1 MKKVMLLITSI
12 LLVLTTSIAFSALS
26 TSLAITSEVKFR
38 FIDDIR
44 INSVTFVSASNGAQI
59 AYESDY
65 SKYTASTGFTLPNA
79 GSSITYRIHVDN
91 SGDTDYSIYEI
102 LRQSNN
108 NGLSVS
114 ISGYN
119 VQDVIPKKT
128 SVDLVITY
136 TTSNP
141 SQSVINVVETLNY
154 KKVYYVEYETG
165 TAQTIADQIKYEGV
179 NLTLSSTV
187 PTKTGYTFQRWNTE
201 SDGSGTNYSAG
212 ASYTL
217 DEDVTLYARYTKNT
231 YTINYT
237 MNSGPNP
244 SVKPTTG
251 TYDEDVVIS
260 NPADKTVTIT
270 GNANNTNAT
279 VGSATSNTQVFTG
292 WTNSTLGSNAKRG
305 TTASPSTAWDGTSTT
320 DTYFKNLV
328 DSGTTTMVANWS
340 GNGTLPTLTKR
351 GNECKWYDAANNGNE
366 LGSGGDPIALNSDS
380 PANITVYAQCVVTAF
395 KVEYDTTENGG
406 TGTIPE
412 DYVPY
417 GEPVDLTPTA
427 TKTGW
432 TFVGWNTDKDATSAL
447 SSLTMG
453 IDDITL
459 YAIYRKEAVPLTASW
474 HGNGATL
481 SSSDPSTC
489 NIPAVYNKAVQGT
502 SCEVT
507 APTVTRLGY
516 DFIGWNQVSSSI
528 TNDSS
533 YDTATNKLTITTTT
547 TGHTWYAITKA
558 ANPLTATFAANN
570 GATVSPSSATCYLY
584 NGSESCVVD
593 GPTVTA
599 QTGFNHI
606 GFSMNQNATANS
618 SSYNATTNK
627 LTISGDSTWYPIT
640 KSASQYTGTFII
652 QDPNAATQS
661 GGTPSCYRYNGG
673 TECNIVAPTLTAKT
687 GYEVVGWDKNQTGET
702 AAYASGATIA
712 IDGNTIFYSKT
723 YYKTV
728 VTITFNRNV
737 TNAHTISL
745 TPAGGTASTETTV
758 PVTCNKYN
766 GATTCNI
773 TSPSMQ
779 VSTGYHAVGYGTSAS
794 ATTSSWNVETLK
806 TVTTDATYYAI
817 TAGNT
822 YTIAFNAN
830 CPAGITA
837 TGSMSNMTMTYGTA
851 RNLTAN
857 AFGCAG
863 RVFSGWTMNQDGTG
877 ETFDDE
883 ESVSNLTT
891 ETGTTVN
898 LYGKWRLNPPTPTIS
913 GGQTK
918 VYGSST
924 TTLTC
929 TENTTYPSGVV
940 KYYSFGYA
948 TQENGTPSGWSDV
961 STSNTRTIS
970 ADAYIG
976 ERWYSCRVY
985 ASDGNELSDTIVS
998 SNTTKMTLKNATIT
1012 YKAGSCSTITGQ
1024 NPGYVNNTMTGVY
1037 TGATNTTA
1045 GTIPTAS
1052 KSGYTF
1058 MGWYASNVGKNLLN
1072 IKAGQSAPS
1081 STTSA
1086 NTTKRTFTLNTAII
1100 GLAYNN
1106 YFNANG
1112 VSSFSINNDAIVM
1125 TAGSG
1130 YGVAYPILSAPNKT
1144 YTFSYNMASS
1154 GTGLSAVM
1162 YYQSDGTLIDY
1173 VRTDGNGDKTIT
1185 FTTPANTHYLVLQ
1198 FACSGSTTITVSN
1211 VQLEEGSTKTYYEP
1225 YRDLMTGNELGVY
1238 NVESTYSN
1246 GVYTMTKNVGY
1257 AGYYIPEGVLEDGK
1271 TYILS
1276 YDIQKTAGTF
1286 VNIGGHS
1293 EAATELEFKIDGANS
1308 PAIYHTPASNMSS
1321 KNDNNIHKVY
1331 FKFRYKT
1338 GTSDDKI
1345 YIQPNRSGAA
1355 TAITVKISNLVLYEA
1370 DTLPSGYTKVNYIES
1385 TTTQYIDTGTKFNT
1399 NVDKLELVYQ
1409 ATDADGNYMIAGSG
1423 NSENG
1428 KVWIYSYKNGNR
1440 FAIYATDTGGTQRE
1454 FFGLTGTD
1462 TLRHTVLLDA
1472 KKLYVDGTMTA
1483 DNSSYTFGETPANM
1497 TLFKSGIPGYN
1508 AKTKIYSF
1516 KMWRSGTLT
1525 RDMVP
1530 CIKDSTGEAGM
1541 YDLVGNTFY
1550 GNSGTGEFIVGN
1562 SPRVISSD
1570 GTIQPG
1576 VAGWT
1581 DSNSKWLATEDR
1593 ELVARCT
1600 PNYTVT
1606 FNYQNNVYNQDVNTW
1621 TMHGSTNVDR
1631 AYQYNN
1637 TISAAVYS
1645 NASQYTGLVIPLN
1658 SDVKTN
1664 TNYRLSFYAKRT
1676 ASISGSLRIYVATRD
1691 SSNNVISWNH
1701 NLNVTDSTA
1710 TQNTWT
1716 AFATTF
1722 NSGSYSV
1729 IDPLRFDYGN
1739 ANQGPVYVSDIR
1751 LDEYT
1756 TQTKSYE
1763 GTYGSMPTPTRTGY
1777 TFAGWYTAPSGGTQ
1791 VTNSTQNNVPGDHTL
1806 YARWTPNNYTLTVN
1820 PNSGSFNGST
1830 SNTTYSQAF
1839 DTQKVLP
1846 LPTRTGYT
1854 FNGWT
1859 KSGAGT
1865 VTKYGTPK
1873 FSEPLGSIS
1882 VYNNSGGGTVTHT
1895 SVSRSSDSP
1904 ILTSSTMLQIR
1915 TAGTASPGLGG
1926 FYQGVTSRANAV
1938 FYHVIVAK
1946 IPVGY
1951 TIEHAQNPTGDNRV
1965 ITWLTPQQ
1973 GTGKFETYI
1982 YKHVCGSTGSFSTFG
1997 HVYINGT
2004 AATSSNPVTWYV
2016 AYAQMFDASAGVP
2029 NASSQVFRYGA
2040 GATTLTANWT
2050 QNIYA
2055 ITLNQ
2060 QSGSGGT
2067 GTIYEK
2073 YGSGYYTNSGAT
2085 TQMTTSANG
2094 ITVPSRTGYTFGG
2107 YYTST
2112 GGGGTQY
2119 IGTNGRI
2126 TSSASS
2132 TNFTAAGS
2140 LYAKWTPVSYSIS
2153 YNLNSGSVSGN
2164 PTSYTIETASFTLRN
2179 PSRTGYTFT
2188 GWTGTGLSSAST
2200 SVTVAKGSTGNRS
2213 YTANWSANSYYL
2225 DVNGLLSGK
2234 SSGSTEQCGTFDVYT
2249 GGTLRA
2255 NDVND
2260 YYAQWVTGTTY
2271 SISDVKGKNGCTYN
2285 GVSSGSAS
2293 GTITGSNVAVQ
2304 LKFTRAAQNYGYT
2317 GGMQS
2322 YTVPITGTYKLQ
2334 VWGAQG
2340 GYGTNGSNSG
2350 GLGGYSYGNKS
2361 LTAGNVIYIGV
2372 GGQGQ
2377 QGGKN
2382 GGYNG
2387 GGTGTKYAGSTSG
2400 QGGGGGGLTHIGTQN
2415 ALLRNY
2421 GSSYRN
2427 ATNVFVVAG
2436 GGGGATE
2443 GSGGTSRAGGSG
2455 GGTAGGAGTGGWYPG
2470 GGANQVNVG
2479 AAGDTDA
2486 QPGGF
2491 GYGGDAADGNT
2502 EADTYGSGGGGG
2514 GWYGGGGA
2522 SHAGG
2527 YGFTPASGGG
2537 GGSGYIG
2544 GVSSGS
2550 TTAGQRSGS
2559 GYATISFV
2567 S

>member
-154 KKVYYVEYETG
+154 KKVYYVTYETG
-165 TAQTIADQIKYEGV
+165 TAQTIAAQVKYEGV
-179 NLTLSSTV
+179 NLTLSSAV
-187 PTKTGYTFQRWNTE
+187 PTKPGYTFQRWNTE
-201 SDGSGTNYSAG
+201 SDGSGTNYNAG

-380 PANITVYAQCVVTAF
+380 PANITVYAECVVTAF

-453 IDDITL
+453 IDDIVL
-459 YAIYRKEAVPLTASW
+459 YAIYRKEAVPLTANW

-673 TECNIVAPTLTAKT
+673 TECNIVAPTLTAQT

-745 TPAGGTASTETTV
+745 TPAGGTASTDATI

-898 LYGKWRLNPPTPTIS
+898 LYGKWRLNPPSPTVS
-913 GGQTK
+913 GGATK

-929 TENTTYPSGVV
+929 TENTTYPSGVT

-985 ASDGNELSDTIVS
+985 ASDGNELSDTVVS

-1198 FACSGSTTITVSN
+1198 FSCSGSTTITVSN

-1293 EAATELEFKIDGANS
+1293 EAATELEFKIDGADS

-1385 TTTQYIDTGTKFNT
+1385 AGTQYIDTGYKATPTTGVEIDYQFTTITPYQQRLFGASTNTDSYLNYHMYINGVGNWAYAFKDGAGNWVNTGVAADKNRHVIKFNT
-1399 NVDKLELVYQ
+1399 
-1409 ATDADGNYMIAGSG
+1409 TS
-1423 NSENG
+1423 G
-1428 KVWIYSYKNGNR
+1428 KVIVDSTTLDISSSTRTKTTETNMYIMLGV
-1440 FAIYATDTGGTQRE
+1440 AGGENARM
-1454 FFGLTGTD
+1454 
-1462 TLRHTVLLDA
+1462 
-1472 KKLYVDGTMTA
+1472 KL
-1483 DNSSYTFGETPANM
+1483 
-1497 TLFKSGIPGYN
+1497 
-1508 AKTKIYSF
+1508 YSF
-1516 KMWRSGTLT
+1516 KMYSSNNTTLV

-1541 YDLVGNTFY
+1541 YDLVNNAFY

-1562 SPRVISSD
+1562 SPKVIAAN
-1570 GTIQPG
+1570 GTIQASVPY
-1576 VAGWT
+1576 WT
-1581 DSNSKWLATEDR
+1581 DSSSKWLATEDR
-1593 ELVARCT
+1593 ELVARCV
-1600 PNYTVT
+1600 PNYTVKFVGT
-1606 FNYQNNVYNQDVNTW
+1606 GIISTPYDGNYVTIPRSTNSYGMNNKSVSGLLSVNTKYALQYKYKSAGQSSDTANKFDIDLFPDTLPQ
-1621 TMHGSTNVDR
+1621 TMPVATGSLQDGVWYFSTTV
-1631 AYQYNN
+1631 
-1637 TISAAVYS
+1637 
-1645 NASQYTGLVIPLN
+1645 
-1658 SDVKTN
+1658 SDIT
-1664 TNYRLSFYAKRT
+1664 T
-1676 ASISGSLRIYVATRD
+1676 ASLRIFD
-1691 SSNNVISWNH
+1691 
-1701 NLNVTDSTA
+1701 D
-1710 TQNTWT
+1710 QK
-1716 AFATTF
+1716 
-1722 NSGSYSV
+1722 GSDNY
-1729 IDPLRFDYGN
+1729 YG
-1739 ANQGPVYVSDIR
+1739 GVELSDII
-1751 LDEYT
+1751 LSVPTE
-1756 TQTKSYE
+1756 QSKPYE
-1763 GTYGSMPTPTRTGY
+1763 GTYGSMPTATRAGY
-1777 TFAGWYTAPSGGTQ
+1777 NFNGWYTAASGGTQ
-1791 VTNSTQNNVPGDHTL
+1791 VTSSTQISVPGDHTL
-1806 YARWTPNNYTLTVN
+1806 YAHWTPNNYVLTAA
-1820 PNSGSFNGST
+1820 PNSGNFNGST
-1830 SNTTYSQAF
+1830 SNTTYTQAYS
-1839 DTQKVLP
+1839 TLKVLP
-1846 LPTRTGYT
+1846 MPTRTGYT
-1854 FNGWT
+1854 FNGWSQ
-1859 KSGAGT
+1859 SGSGT
-1865 VTKYGTPK
+1865 LTKYGTPK
-1873 FSEPLGSIS
+1873 FSEPYGSLG
-1882 VYNNSGGGTVTHT
+1882 VYNNAGGGTVTHT
-1895 SVSRSSDSP
+1895 SVARSSDSP
-1904 ILTSSTMLQIR
+1904 ILTSANMLQIK
-1915 TAGTASPGLGG
+1915 TTGTASPGLGG
-1926 FYQGVTSRANAV
+1926 FYQLTQSRANAV

-1951 TIEHAQNPTGDNRV
+1951 TIQYAQNATGDGRV
-1965 ITWLTPQQ
+1965 ITWLTPQA
-1973 GTGKFETYI
+1973 GTGKFEVYI
-1982 YKHVCGSTGSFSTFG
+1982 YRHTCGSSGTFSTFG
-1997 HVYINGT
+1997 HVYIDGP

-2016 AYAQMFDASAGVP
+2016 AYANMFDYSAGVP
-2029 NASSQVFRYGA
+2029 NAASQVFTYGA

-2073 YGSGYYTNSGAT
+2073 YGSGYYTNSAAT
-2085 TQMTTSANG
+2085 TQMTTGANG
-2094 ITVPSRTGYTFGG
+2094 ITVPSRSGYNFGG
-2107 YYTST
+2107 YYTGT

-2132 TNFTAAGS
+2132 TNFTSNGS

-2164 PTSYTIETASFTLRN
+2164 PTSYNIETASFTLKN

-2260 YYAQWVTGTTY
+2260 YYASWVTGTSY
-2271 SISDVKGKNGCTYN
+2271 SISDVKAKNGCTYN

-2334 VWGAQG
+2334 VWGAAG
-2340 GYGTNGSNSG
+2340 GNHGSITG

-2361 LTAGNVIYIGV
+2361 LTAGTTIYIGV
-2372 GGQGQ
+2372 GQ
-2377 QGGKN
+2377 QPSTAN

-2387 GGTGTKYAGSTSG
+2387 GGNSNGATGDENNNSYTR
-2400 QGGGGGGLTHIGTQN
+2400 GGGGATHIGSQN
-2415 ALLRNY
+2415 AILKST
-2421 GSSYRN
+2421 SSG
-2427 ATNVFVVAG
+2427 NVYIVAG
-2436 GGGGATE
+2436 GGGGSGETNNGGAGG
-2443 GSGGTSRAGGSG
+2443 GSSGSAGGGTWSGKGGTQ
-2455 GGTAGGAGTGGWYPG
+2455 TAGGAGGN
-2470 GGANQVNVG
+2470 GAPSGAYGQG
-2479 AAGDTDA
+2479 AAPVPLSMPECGWDA
-2486 QPGGF
+2486 SR
-2491 GYGGDAADGNT
+2491 YWA
-2502 EADTYGSGGGGG
+2502 GGGGG
-2514 GWYGGGGA
+2514 GWYGGG
-2522 SHAGG
+2522 AGDWSTTCWEPSNAPSRSG
-2527 YGFTPASGGG
+2527 GGG